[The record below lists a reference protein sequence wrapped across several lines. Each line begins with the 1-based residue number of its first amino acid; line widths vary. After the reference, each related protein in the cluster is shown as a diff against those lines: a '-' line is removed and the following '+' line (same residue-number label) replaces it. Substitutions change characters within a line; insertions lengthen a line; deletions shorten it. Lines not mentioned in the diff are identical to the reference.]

1 MARCT
6 SDTALVDV
14 ARTWR
19 GTWEHYEI
27 EAEEVLDA
35 GGDRVAVVL
44 REAGEG
50 KGGRVELTN
59 RWGIVVT
66 VRDRKIVHTMVYRTP
81 EEALEAAGLRE

>member
-1 MARCT
+1 VHVGL
-6 SDTALVDV
+6 DALVEV

-19 GTWEHYEI
+19 GTWERYEI

-35 GGDRVAVVL
+35 GEDKVAVAL

-50 KGGRVELTN
+50 RSGGVELTN

-66 VRDRKIVHTMVYRTP
+66 VRDGKIVHTMVYRTP
-81 EEALEAAGLRE
+81 EEAREAAGLRN